1 MRPIALLLALAVAGT
16 LADAQTMYKWVDKDG
31 KTHYTDSPP
40 PDDAKRLA
48 PPRGASARAA
58 PAAPP
63 APSGRGY
70 ESPSARADGKPE
82 GAQGTFKPE
91 EEAALA
97 MVCAISLKQNLGCRL
112 ELNRACT
119 MDELVKGRKGTSG
132 LARDPRNDANY
143 SYRMDTRGDEVHVS
157 AVPKAAGLT
166 GFLSAK
172 DMHYN
177 PGGAASTGD
186 RKVVGGISC
195 LAAM

>member
-1 MRPIALLLALAVAGT
+1 MRTIAFLLAAAVTAT
-16 LADAQTMYKWVDKDG
+16 PAAAQTMYKWVDKDG

-40 PDDAKRLA
+40 PDDAKKLA
-48 PPRGASARAA
+48 PPKGASARAA
-58 PAAPP
+58 PAVP
-63 APSGRGY
+63 AASQGRGDQPS
-70 ESPSARADGKPE
+70 SPRSDGKPE

-97 MVCAISLKQNLGCRL
+97 MVCALSLRQNLGCRL
-112 ELNRACT
+112 DLSRACT
-119 MDELVKGRKGTSG
+119 MDELVKGREGKRG
-132 LARDPRNDANY
+132 LARDPRNDPNY
-143 SYRMDTRGDEVHVS
+143 TYRMDARGDEVHVS
-157 AVPKAAGLT
+157 AVPNAAGLT

>member
-1 MRPIALLLALAVAGT
+1 MRTIALLIATALASP
-16 LADAQTMYKWVDKDG
+16 LAVAQTMYKWVDKDG

-40 PDDAKRLA
+40 PDDAKKLA
-48 PPRGASARAA
+48 PPKGTSARAA
-58 PAAPP
+58 PVAPAAP
-63 APSGRGY
+63 GNRGD
-70 ESPSARADGKPE
+70 ERSSSRADGKPE
-82 GAQGTFKPE
+82 GAQGTFKSE

-97 MVCAISLKQNLGCRL
+97 MVCAINLRQNLGCRL
-112 ELNRACT
+112 DLNRACT
-119 MDELVKGRKGTSG
+119 MDELVNGRPGKRG
-132 LARDPRNDANY
+132 LARDPRNDPHY
-143 SYRMDTRGDEVHVS
+143 TYRMDTRGDEVHVS

>member
-1 MRPIALLLALAVAGT
+1 MRTIALLLAIAVTVTPA
-16 LADAQTMYKWVDKDG
+16 AARTMYKWVDKDG

-40 PDDAKRLA
+40 PDDAKKLA
-48 PPRGASARAA
+48 PPKGASGRAA
-58 PAAPP
+58 PAPS
-63 APSGRGY
+63 APSGGGK
-70 ESPSARADGKPE
+70 EASSARANGKPE

-112 ELNRACT
+112 DLNRACT
-119 MDELVKGRKGTSG
+119 MDELVNGRKGTRG
-132 LARDPRNDANY
+132 LARDPRNDASY

-157 AVPKAAGLT
+157 AVPKAPGLT